1 MMPRLNITTVDD
13 DRIVLT
19 DGARLKAE
27 MDRYDAA
34 IEALIPAL
42 AGDDDEA
49 GQAAARRYR
58 VLSLNYR
65 AILDQLDAWNTV
77 VEKEN
82 REARLALA
90 AKLKARRQS

>member
-1 MMPRLNITTVDD
+1 MPQLKITTVDD
-13 DRIVLT
+13 ERIVVT

-27 MDRYDAA
+27 MDRYEAA

-58 VLSLNYR
+58 TLSFNYR
-65 AILDQLDAWNTV
+65 AILDQLDAWNIV
-77 VEKEN
+77 VEEEN
-82 REARLALA
+82 RQARLALA